1 MSAFT
6 QFNLLID
13 GKSCEGRGGKRITI
27 INPATGVEAASV
39 AQGGAEDV
47 DSAVKAAQQS
57 FDAGSWRK
65 ATPTARGVVLRKIAA
80 LVRANAE
87 ELALLET
94 QQTGKPITDSRGEVG
109 ACAAFF
115 DYYAGVIPTFGGE
128 TVPVSSNGTALTFR
142 EPVGVCAQIIP
153 WNFPIVITS
162 WKAAPALAM
171 GNSIVVKPAPA
182 TPLTAIRLAEIAL
195 EAGLPPGVF
204 NVVPGGDDTGAALS
218 NHPGVRKIS
227 FTGSTAVG
235 KEVMRAAASNI
246 KRVSL
251 ELGGKSASMVF
262 ADADLEKVA
271 AGVSCVFDN
280 AGQDCCARSRMLIER
295 PIYQQ
300 FIEKFVEN
308 TRKLK
313 MGDVMD
319 PSTQFG
325 SLISKEHRAR
335 VDGYVKKGIEQ
346 GAKLVLG
353 GKAATGGVFDAGAF
367 YEPTVFAD
375 TTPDMTIVRE
385 EIFGPVVCMM
395 PFDTEDEAIR
405 LANDSAYGLSGSLWT
420 RDIAR
425 VLRVVRAVQT
435 GVISVNCHSSV
446 HKELPFGGFKESGM
460 GKELGIAALEHYS
473 ELKSIFISAD

>member
-1 MSAFT
+1 MSAMSH
-6 QFNLLID
+6 FNLFID
-13 GKSCEGRGGKRITI
+13 GKNCEGVDRTRATIT
-27 INPATGVEAASV
+27 NPATGAAIASV
-39 AQGGAEDV
+39 AQAGSDDGDN
-47 DSAVKAAQQS
+47 AVKAAQRA
-57 FDAGSWRK
+57 FENGDWRK
-65 ATPTARGVVLRKIAA
+65 ATPAARGVVLRKIAE
-80 LVRANAE
+80 LIRANAE

-94 QQTGKPITDSRGEVG
+94 HQVGKPISDSRGEVG

-128 TVPVSSNGTALTFR
+128 TIPVSSNGTALTFR

-153 WNFPIVITS
+153 WNFPIVIAG

-204 NVVPGGDDTGAALS
+204 NVIPGGDETGAALTR
-218 NHPGVRKIS
+218 HPGIRKIS
-227 FTGSTAVG
+227 FTGSTSVG

-251 ELGGKSASMVF
+251 ELGGKSASIVF

-295 PIYQQ
+295 PIYNQ

-319 PSTQFG
+319 PATQFG

-335 VDGYVKKGIEQ
+335 VDGYVKQGIEQ
-346 GAKLVLG
+346 GAKLILG
-353 GKAATGGVFDAGAF
+353 GKSAAGGVFDAGAF

-395 PFDTEDEAIR
+395 PFDTEEEAIR

-425 VLRVVRAVQT
+425 VFRVVRALQT

-473 ELKSIFISAD
+473 ELKSVFISAD

>member
-1 MSAFT
+1 MGALP
-6 QFNLLID
+6 QFNLFID
-13 GKSCEGRGGKRITI
+13 GKKWEGAEKKRITI
-27 INPATGVEAASV
+27 TSPATGVEAASV
-39 AQGGAEDV
+39 ADASAADV
-47 DSAVKAAQQS
+47 DTAVLSAQRS
-57 FDAGSWRK
+57 FNAGDWRK
-65 ATPTARGVVLRKIAA
+65 ATPSARGVVLRKIAE

-87 ELALLET
+87 ELAVLET
-94 QQTGKPITDSRGEVG
+94 QQTGKPISDSRGEVG

-115 DYYAGVIPTFGGE
+115 EYYAGVIPAFGSDV
-128 TVPVSSNGTALTFR
+128 VPVSSNGTALTFR

-153 WNFPIVITS
+153 WNFPIVIAG

-182 TPLTAIRLAEIAL
+182 TPLTAIRLAELAL
-195 EAGLPPGVF
+195 EAGLPAGVF
-204 NVVPGGDDTGAALS
+204 NVIPGGDETGAALS
-218 NHPGVRKIS
+218 KHPGIRKIS
-227 FTGSTAVG
+227 FTGSTSVG
-235 KEVMRAAASNI
+235 KEVMRSAATDI

-251 ELGGKSASMVF
+251 ELGGKSASIVF
-262 ADADLEKVA
+262 ADADLDKVS

-280 AGQDCCARSRMLIER
+280 AGQDCCARSRMLIDR
-295 PIYQQ
+295 PIYKQ
-300 FIEKFVEN
+300 FIEKFAAN
-308 TRKLK
+308 TGKLK

-319 PSTQFG
+319 PATQFG
-325 SLISKEHRAR
+325 SLISKAHRAR
-335 VDGYVKKGIEQ
+335 IDGYVKKGIEQ

-353 GKAATGGVFDAGAF
+353 GKFAAGGIFDAGAF
-367 YEPTVFAD
+367 YEPTIFAD

-395 PFDTEDEAIR
+395 PFDTEEEAIR

-473 ELKSIFISAD
+473 ELKSVFISAD